1 MRHINRSL
9 VKEIADEKSPPE
21 SYTKATQEITRKPEG
36 QADSSVL
43 YNFALIIRN
52 ILFTLITIGLIAL
65 AIVGAIA
72 LADPTIRRM
81 LLEII
86 SQYI

>member
-1 MRHINRSL
+1 MRHFNRSL

-21 SYTKATQEITRKPEG
+21 NYTKATQEITRKPEG
-36 QADSSVL
+36 QAASSVL
-43 YNFALIIRN
+43 YNFASIIRST
-52 ILFTLITIGLIAL
+52 LFTLITIGLIAL

-81 LLEII
+81 LFEII